1 MTNTEIIATMSRCVC
16 GTRIRWTQNQ
26 DNNMHRGVVDEF
38 YPQNGAEDAYLAVI
52 EPGRYISVLGASE
65 IQKISILEDQHHNA

>member
-52 EPGRYISVLGASE
+52 EPGRYPGTWCQRNSKNINFGGPTS
-65 IQKISILEDQHHNA
+65 

>member
-26 DNNMHRGVVDEF
+26 DN
-38 YPQNGAEDAYLAVI
+38 
-52 EPGRYISVLGASE
+52 

>member
-38 YPQNGAEDAYLAVI
+38 YP
-52 EPGRYISVLGASE
+52 
-65 IQKISILEDQHHNA
+65 